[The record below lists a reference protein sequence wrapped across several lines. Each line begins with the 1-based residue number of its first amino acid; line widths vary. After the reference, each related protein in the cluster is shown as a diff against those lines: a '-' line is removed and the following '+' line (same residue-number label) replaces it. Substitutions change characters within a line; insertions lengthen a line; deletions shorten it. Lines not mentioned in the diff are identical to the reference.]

1 MHRIRLEHGWT
12 TFWLVALIVFT
23 ATLSVQQAEWADGLH
38 ILTPI
43 TIIGLL
49 VGLVLAHMRQLPP
62 IASHITAIVIGII
75 VVFFQMT
82 TFLSDTLGSRWD
94 KLTWLWSRWE
104 SWWATIRGG
113 ESAEDL
119 YLFIL
124 MMSGMLWVLSYASI
138 WFVFR
143 SGWIWITLLLPG
155 VIVLLNLGYSA
166 NVSTFVLI
174 LYLFAAILLLM
185 RFHFVQ
191 REIRWRREGVPYP
204 DSLLVRGFWT
214 ASYLAAILIIA
225 GWMIPFSPQTDRAVA
240 AFDNATAPWDRLE
253 QAVADR
259 WGNVLPGRGGS
270 GGGVG
275 GFASF
280 DSEFQLGGS
289 LRLSEDPVVF
299 VEGANAPYLAAHR
312 YDYYTG
318 TGWETTFDQRL
329 SNDDD
334 EEDEDSSPPLISF
347 DAGQE
352 IPVPDSSRQ
361 ATTEQTHS
369 VEVLRPQ
376 GNIVLSSGE
385 ATNVGLDSRVQT
397 GWYHYEDQEIDI
409 GSAEEG
415 NTPPDLWNLVN
426 RLKDADFDVVEVEND
441 DQANND
447 QDSRPDT
454 SDDEDSESQT
464 RDDDFPVDSLDSDSQ
479 NVWDQ
484 VLEDQSELEE
494 RGLETEIVFS
504 DDLSAESLIFTGPL
518 PVFNDVE
525 AIYAE
530 KISSGDE
537 YEVTSLTSEATEE
550 QLIAAS
556 EAYPVEITDR
566 YLQVPDDH
574 SERVEDL
581 AFEITE
587 GEDSAY
593 EKAVAIETWLRENL
607 EYNEQISIPPEDV
620 DFIEHFIFEMEQGY
634 CTYYATAMAQMLRML
649 DVPTRVTVGYF
660 PAAYDEEFNGAIY
673 RDRNAHA
680 WVEVYF
686 PEYGWVEFEPTPSQS
701 PISRGST
708 DDDSELSDDL
718 VDDPTLGGE
727 MSRDEMMMWE
737 EEFAPGEAGSG
748 DIGGTG
754 GDSTGTAQWIMRG
767 VAMFLLLA
775 VGVFSYFWLRGLS
788 GQSPAGQFFT
798 RLQRGAAWTGI
809 TARPSMTPFEYA
821 RSIASTVPGT
831 RTDAE
836 YLAEIY
842 VKERYGNRKLQSPEL
857 TRARAAWIRL
867 RGMFV
872 KYALLNRWRKPRRS
886 GGRD

>member
-12 TFWLVALIVFT
+12 TFWLVALLVFT
-23 ATLSVQQAEWADGLH
+23 ATLSVQQAEWAAGLH

-43 TIIGLL
+43 TIIGLF
-49 VGLVLAHMRQLPP
+49 VGLILVHMRQIPP
-62 IASHITAIVIGII
+62 IAAHATAFVIGII

-82 TFLSDTLGSRWD
+82 TFLSDALGSRWD
-94 KLTWLWSRWE
+94 KLSWLWSRWE
-104 SWWATIRGG
+104 TWWATIRGG

-155 VIVLLNLGYSA
+155 VIVLLNLGYSS
-166 NVSTFVLI
+166 NVSTFVLV

-225 GWMIPFSPQTDRAVA
+225 GWMVPFSPQTDRAVA
-240 AFDNATAPWDRLE
+240 AFDSASSPWDRLE

-280 DSEFQLGGS
+280 DSEFELGGS
-289 LRLSEDPVVF
+289 LRLSEEPVVF
-299 VEGANAPYLAAHR
+299 VEGSNAPYLAAHR

-318 TGWETTFDQRL
+318 TGWETTFESRL
-329 SNDDD
+329 NSGDEDD
-334 EEDEDSSPPLISF
+334 DSSPPLVSF

-352 IPVPDSSRQ
+352 FPVPDSSRE
-361 ATTEQTHS
+361 ATTEQTHR

-376 GNIVLSSGE
+376 GNIVLSGGE
-385 ATNVGLDSRVQT
+385 ATSVALDTRVQA
-397 GWYHYEDQEIDI
+397 GWYNYEEQEINLAA
-409 GSAEEG
+409 AEEG
-415 NTPPDLWNLVN
+415 NTPPDLWNLVS
-426 RLKDADFDVVEVEND
+426 RLKDAEFNLSDEEDGNSLDPTPGTAD
-441 DQANND
+441 DDA
-447 QDSRPDT
+447 
-454 SDDEDSESQT
+454 SDDESQNGAL
-464 RDDDFPVDSLDSDSQ
+464 PVDDLDSDSRELWERVLQ
-479 NVWDQ
+479 DQ
-484 VLEDQSELEE
+484 TELEE
-494 RGLETEIVFS
+494 RGIETEIQFS
-504 DDLSAESLIFTGPL
+504 DDLTPESLVFTGPL
-518 PVFNDVE
+518 PVFNDIE

-530 KISSGDE
+530 EISSGDE
-537 YEVTSLTSEATEE
+537 YEVTSLTSEATSEE
-550 QLIAAS
+550 LIAAS

-566 YLQVPDDH
+566 YLQIPDEY
-574 SERVEDL
+574 SERVENL
-581 AFEITE
+581 AFAITE
-587 GEDSAY
+587 GQDSAY
-593 EKAVAIETWLRENL
+593 EKASAIEGWLRENL
-607 EYNEQISIPPEDV
+607 EYSEQIAVPPEGT
-620 DFIEHFIFEMEQGY
+620 DFIEYFIFEMQEGY
-634 CTYYATAMAQMLRML
+634 CTYYATAMAQMLRMV
-649 DVPTRVTVGYF
+649 DVPARVTVGYF
-660 PAAYDEEFNGAIY
+660 PASYDEEFNGSIY

-686 PEYGWVEFEPTPSQS
+686 PEYGWVDFEPTPSQS
-701 PISRGST
+701 TISRGST
-708 DDDSELSDDL
+708 ADGADSPDDL
-718 VDDPTLGGE
+718 MDDPALGGQ
-727 MSRDEMMMWE
+727 MPRDDMMMWE
-737 EEFAPGEAGSG
+737 EEFMPGEAGSG
-748 DIGGTG
+748 DIDGIGQE
-754 GDSTGTAQWIMRG
+754 STSTAQWIMRG
-767 VAMFLLLA
+767 IALVLLLA
-775 VGVFSYFWLRGLS
+775 VGVFSFFWLRGLS

-821 RSIASTVPGT
+821 RSIATAVPGT

-842 VKERYGNRKLQSPEL
+842 VKERYGNRQLQSPEL
-857 TRARAAWIRL
+857 TRARAAWMRL
-867 RGMFV
+867 RGMFL
-872 KYALLNRWRKPRRS
+872 KYALLHRWRNSRRGS
-886 GGRD
+886 ERD